1 MTINIYKYLYRIRMP
16 ITLDNSNI
24 EIQYSTGSN
33 YIIETVKSDLYVR
46 GTTSGNLSSEPT
58 VSPNIRTDIVIET
71 FTYTT
76 GTTQTSYTK
85 TFSQNTICDI
95 LIVAGG
101 GGGGQQNSGGGGA
114 GGLVLVQNI
123 NMIGS
128 YTINVGNGG
137 AGGPIQQNGLNGNN
151 SSITKSD
158 NSVIITAI
166 GGGGGGAMG
175 NNGNNGGSGGG
186 GSWYQGAQGSQTQK
200 SRTHTGISAP
210 IILDQFGENGG
221 HGGGG
226 VASYPG
232 GGGGGAG
239 SVGSTSATDEYGSHG
254 GRGIDS
260 VGSFIFKDMF
270 NSSIGDNGWFS
281 GGGGSG
287 GGLGNGSGNG
297 GLGLFG
303 GGGTGFINT
312 KTAINNGINGTG
324 GGGGSARN
332 PSSTTGGAGGSGIV
346 IIRYRSL
353 AAAPTSVNMFKTL
366 NFNYYPTLSPTI
378 FTLNFPTKT
387 IANINNG
394 CDKLFEGY
402 YTITLGNTLSTIV
415 PAQGQNFQ
423 DTDYYSTTISIRY
436 HTLNPV
442 LDPIGAQWTYSS
454 SNTNVYHMGSVGIGT
469 TNPSYTLDVRG
480 NIFSSTGGFT
490 QSGLTTWSIA
500 SDRRIKENIVK
511 ASYEK
516 CLENVKNIEL
526 YNFNFKDNYVITNDR
541 HQLGF
546 IAQEVQQ
553 VHPKAVEVGRTM
565 KNNGGIEDI
574 LTLNITQI
582 EYTLYGAVKELIDN
596 IDVIENEVEEI
607 DTIFNI
613 TTQ

>member
-58 VSPNIRTDIVIET
+58 VSPSIRTDIIIET
-71 FTYTT
+71 FTYSGT
-76 GTTQTSYTK
+76 GNTK
-85 TFSQNTICDI
+85 LHPKVFSVDTICDI
-95 LIVAGG
+95 LIVGGGGSGGQYGG
-101 GGGGQQNSGGGGA
+101 GGGGGDVLFFENVNFVSGVNYSISVGKGGFGNNRDHGTHGGG
-114 GGLVLVQNI
+114 
-123 NMIGS
+123 
-128 YTINVGNGG
+128 Y
-137 AGGPIQQNGLNGNN
+137 NGNN
-151 SSITKSD
+151 SSITGGSINVIAGGGGGGGGYYSPALSGTLVNYTNPNTNLSAVSSGGGGGNIRD
-158 NSVIITAI
+158 NISASGNGVSGNGATNLGNNSA
-166 GGGGGGAMG
+166 GGGGGGAVG
-175 NNGNNGGSGGG
+175 NAPNKPTATEGGNGGIGYESSISGVL
-186 GSWYQGAQGSQTQK
+186 TQ
-200 SRTHTGISAP
+200 
-210 IILDQFGENGG
+210 
-221 HGGGG
+221 
-226 VASYPG
+226 YG
-232 GGGGGAG
+232 GGGGG
-239 SVGSTSATDEYGSHG
+239 
-254 GRGIDS
+254 
-260 VGSFIFKDMF
+260 
-270 NSSIGDNGWFS
+270 GDWTAAPTGP
-281 GGGGSG
+281 
-287 GGLGNGSGNG
+287 GLGVYGGGNG
-297 GLGLFG
+297 GEPPG
-303 GGGTGFINT
+303 
-312 KTAINNGINGTG
+312 NGINGG
-324 GGGGSARN
+324 GGGGRN
-332 PSSTTGGAGGSGIV
+332 VLGSNLFGQGGSGIV

-353 AAAPTSVNMFKTL
+353 AAAPASVNMFKTL

-454 SNTNVYHMGSVGIGT
+454 SNTNVYHMGNVGIGT
-469 TNPSYTLDVRG
+469 TNPSYTLDVSG

-553 VHPKAVEVGRTM
+553 VYPKAVEVGRTM

>member
-58 VSPNIRTDIVIET
+58 VSPSIRTDIIIET

-95 LIVAGG
+95 LIVGG
-101 GGGGQQNSGGGGA
+101 GGGGGMNAGAGGGA
-114 GGLVLVQNI
+114 GGLLFLENLTVTA
-123 NMIGS
+123 GS
-128 YTINVGNGG
+128 YSISVGRGGNGG
-137 AGGPIQQNGLNGNN
+137 TSSTVGTIAGSGYN
-151 SSITKSD
+151 STFSTYI
-158 NSVIITAI
+158 AI
-166 GGGGGGAMG
+166 GGGAGVNSGGA
-175 NNGNNGGSGGG
+175 NGSNGGSGGG
-186 GSWYQGAQGSQTQK
+186 AANDGTGNRTGGTGTTGQGFKGGNGTISGGAT
-200 SRTHTGISAP
+200 RT
-210 IILDQFGENGG
+210 
-221 HGGGG
+221 
-226 VASYPG
+226 G

-239 SVGSTSATDEYGSHG
+239 GEGQASVSSTQAGNGGVGRNMSAYFGTTYGAS
-254 GRGIDS
+254 
-260 VGSFIFKDMF
+260 
-270 NSSIGDNGWFS
+270 GWFA
-281 GGGGSG
+281 GGGGGGVHSG
-287 GGLGNGSGNG
+287 TGGTG
-297 GLGLFG
+297 GTG
-303 GGGTGFINT
+303 GGGGENT
-312 KTAINNGINGTG
+312 EGVNGTG
-324 GGGGSARN
+324 GGGGAGRSPN
-332 PSSTTGGAGGSGIV
+332 VGKKGGSGIV

-353 AAAPTSVNMFKTL
+353 AAAPASVNMFKTL

-423 DTDYYSTTISIRY
+423 DTDYSSTTISIRY

-553 VHPKAVEVGRTM
+553 VYPKAVEVGRTM

>member
-33 YIIETVKSDLYVR
+33 YIIEIVKSDLYVR

-58 VSPNIRTDIVIET
+58 VSPSIRTDIVIET

-76 GTTQTSYTK
+76 GTNNTAYTK
-85 TFSQNTICDI
+85 VFSQSTVCDI
-95 LIVAGG
+95 MIVAGG
-101 GGGGQQNSGGGGA
+101 GGGGMNAGAGGGA
-114 GGLVLVQNI
+114 GGLLLLENLTVAA
-123 NMIGS
+123 GS
-128 YTINVGNGG
+128 YQITVGRGG
-137 AGGPIQQNGLNGNN
+137 AGGTTSATNTSAEDGKN
-151 SSITKSD
+151 STFGSY
-158 NSVIITAI
+158 TAI
-166 GGGGGGAMG
+166 GGGAGANSGGA
-175 NNGNNGGSGGG
+175 NGRPGGSGGG
-186 GSWYQGAQGSQTQK
+186 TGNDTTGNRTGGAGTAGQGNKGGDGTIPGGYD
-200 SRTHTGISAP
+200 RT
-210 IILDQFGENGG
+210 
-221 HGGGG
+221 
-226 VASYPG
+226 G

-239 SVGSTSATDEYGSHG
+239 AAGQNSVSSTQAGNGGVGRNMSAYFGTTYGAS
-254 GRGIDS
+254 
-260 VGSFIFKDMF
+260 
-270 NSSIGDNGWFS
+270 GWFA
-281 GGGGSG
+281 GGGGGGVHSG
-287 GGLGNGSGNG
+287 TGGTG
-297 GLGLFG
+297 GTG
-303 GGGTGFINT
+303 GGGGENT
-312 KTAINNGINGTG
+312 EGVNGTG
-324 GGGGSARN
+324 GGGGAGRSPN
-332 PSSTTGGAGGSGIV
+332 VGKKGGSGIV

-423 DTDYYSTTISIRY
+423 DTDYSSTTISIRY

-480 NIFSSTGGFT
+480 SIFSSTGGFT

-553 VHPKAVEVGRTM
+553 VYPKAVEVGRTM
-565 KNNGGIEDI
+565 KNNGEIEDI

>member
-16 ITLDNSNI
+16 ITLDSSNI

-58 VSPNIRTDIVIET
+58 VSPSIRTDIVIET

-76 GTTQTSYTK
+76 GTTQTAYTK

-95 LIVAGG
+95 LIVGG
-101 GGGGQQNSGGGGA
+101 GGGGGMNAGAGGGA
-114 GGLVLVQNI
+114 GGLLFLENLTVTT
-123 NMIGS
+123 GS
-128 YTINVGNGG
+128 YSISVGRGGNGG
-137 AGGPIQQNGLNGNN
+137 TSSTVGTIAESGYN
-151 SSITKSD
+151 STFSTYI
-158 NSVIITAI
+158 AI
-166 GGGGGGAMG
+166 GGGAGVNSGGA
-175 NNGNNGGSGGG
+175 NGSNGGSGGG
-186 GSWYQGAQGSQTQK
+186 AANDSTGNRTGGTGTTGQGFKGGNGTIPGGLG
-200 SRTHTGISAP
+200 RT
-210 IILDQFGENGG
+210 
-221 HGGGG
+221 
-226 VASYPG
+226 G

-239 SVGSTSATDEYGSHG
+239 GEGQASVSSTQAGNGGVGRNMSAYFGTTYGAS
-254 GRGIDS
+254 
-260 VGSFIFKDMF
+260 
-270 NSSIGDNGWFS
+270 GWFA
-281 GGGGSG
+281 GGGGGGVHSG
-287 GGLGNGSGNG
+287 TGGTG
-297 GLGLFG
+297 GTG
-303 GGGTGFINT
+303 GGGGENT
-312 KTAINNGINGTG
+312 EGVNGTG
-324 GGGGSARN
+324 GGGGAGRSPN
-332 PSSTTGGAGGSGIV
+332 VGKKGGSGIV

-394 CDKLFEGY
+394 RDKLFEGY

-423 DTDYYSTTISIRY
+423 DTDYSSTTISIRY

-553 VHPKAVEVGRTM
+553 VYPKAVEVGRTM
-565 KNNGGIEDI
+565 KNNGEIEDI

-596 IDVIENEVEEI
+596 IDVIENEVAEI

>member
-1 MTINIYKYLYRIRMP
+1 
-16 ITLDNSNI
+16 
-24 EIQYSTGSN
+24 
-33 YIIETVKSDLYVR
+33 
-46 GTTSGNLSSEPT
+46 LSSEPT
-58 VSPNIRTDIVIET
+58 VSPSIRTDIVIET

-95 LIVAGG
+95 LIVGG
-101 GGGGQQNSGGGGA
+101 GGGGGMNAGAGGGA
-114 GGLVLVQNI
+114 GGLLFLENLTVTT
-123 NMIGS
+123 GS
-128 YTINVGNGG
+128 YSISVGRGGNGG
-137 AGGPIQQNGLNGNN
+137 TSSTVGTIAESGYN
-151 SSITKSD
+151 STFSTYI
-158 NSVIITAI
+158 AI
-166 GGGGGGAMG
+166 GGGAGVNSGGA
-175 NNGNNGGSGGG
+175 NGSNGGSGGG
-186 GSWYQGAQGSQTQK
+186 AANDSTGNRTGGTGTTGQGFKGGNGTIPGGTT
-200 SRTHTGISAP
+200 RT
-210 IILDQFGENGG
+210 
-221 HGGGG
+221 
-226 VASYPG
+226 G

-239 SVGSTSATDEYGSHG
+239 GEGQASVSSTQAGNGGVGRNMSAYFGTTYGAS
-254 GRGIDS
+254 
-260 VGSFIFKDMF
+260 
-270 NSSIGDNGWFS
+270 GWFA
-281 GGGGSG
+281 GGGGGGVHSG
-287 GGLGNGSGNG
+287 TGGTG
-297 GLGLFG
+297 GTG
-303 GGGTGFINT
+303 GGGGENT
-312 KTAINNGINGTG
+312 EGVNGTG
-324 GGGGSARN
+324 GGGGAGRSPN
-332 PSSTTGGAGGSGIV
+332 VGKKGGSGIV

-423 DTDYYSTTISIRY
+423 DTDYSSTTISIRY

-480 NIFSSTGGFT
+480 SIFSSTGGFT

-553 VHPKAVEVGRTM
+553 VYPKAVEVGRTM